1 MGIFKRILSTA
12 VSAACALTLVFGS
25 AAVPFAYPE
34 IKAEAVASSS
44 EYRDKIERIVELVN
58 EERAKDGVAPVT
70 LNETLTDAAMLRAEE
85 ITEQFSHTRPD
96 NTSCFTVLKDYNI
109 GYYACAENIAAGN
122 STADATMNQW
132 VNSSGHYNNLMNAT
146 YTEIGV
152 GVVYAPDSEYGYYW
166 VQLFIKPTNP
176 VQTTTA
182 VTTNTTTW
190 ATTLNT
196 VKTTT
201 STSESHTSYTE
212 TTTTTTTTTKV
223 TTTSTWLA
231 TSSVT
236 TPTYKYG
243 DLRYRIDDY
252 DGYVEIVD
260 CDSSAEGT
268 VVIPDSIT
276 VDRDGYD
283 FEYPVKSIGQSAF
296 SNCKNITE
304 VVIPDSVSAIYQDA
318 FYNCSGLTSLNI
330 SDGVTEIG
338 SYAFYK
344 CSGLTD
350 VNIPESVKY
359 IRTGAFGECSNLKSI
374 TINNPDCY
382 ISGERSTISNKRYK
396 DVGTDLY
403 YFYGTIYG
411 YTGSTAQKYTANKS
425 SYTFKALDEPEV
437 TTTAVTTSTAAWDTT
452 VSTVKTTT
460 STAATST
467 SYTETTTTTTSR
479 ATSTSRA
486 TTSAT
491 TSTWLATS
499 SSAEPTYRYGDLRY
513 RINNSNGYAEI
524 VDCDSS
530 AEGTVVIPSAVTCYG
545 TEYPVE
551 KIGQYAFYYC
561 KNITEVDIPDSVTEI
576 GDSAFS
582 MCTSLTDV
590 NIPNSVT
597 EIGDRAFSGCTSL
610 AEVVIP
616 DSVTEIGESAFARC
630 TSLTEVVI
638 PDSVTE
644 IERWAFSMCTS
655 LTDVNIPENV
665 KYIRDG
671 AFERCSN
678 LKSITINNPECSIY
692 DDDGTISNIR
702 YSGMGT
708 YFYGTIYG
716 YTGSTAQTYAEK
728 YGYNFVS
735 LDDPEVTTTAVTTDI
750 TTTYTTITTDVTET
764 ESQPPVTT
772 TTTETSFIIIT
783 RATTTATSISGF
795 RITTTS
801 VSESRSTGTV
811 VTVTIP
817 IISTVSST
825 VTSSDTT
832 SASANTSAITT
843 VTITTYLICDLTLA
857 TSQTTSSAT
866 SSVSVSGT
874 TVSQTTQT
882 TPEGDIRLSRTSL
895 DMSVGDRIL
904 LKIFG
909 YEGTV
914 QWVYSDPK
922 IALVDE
928 NGYVEAVGEG
938 STTVYAV
945 YGNGILSCS
954 VTVEGTGTSETN
966 IGDANGD
973 GKLDVRDAAYI
984 ARMLAGGQGDEIPL
998 TADFNGDGQVN
1009 VRDAAAIA
1017 RFLANAHQ

>member
-212 TTTTTTTTTKV
+212 TTTTTTTTTTKV
-223 TTTSTWLA
+223 TTTSAWI
-231 TSSVT
+231 T
-236 TPTYKYG
+236 TPETMQTYKYG
-243 DLRYRIDDY
+243 DLTYGKY
-252 DGYVEIVD
+252 NAWNYVKVID

-276 VDRDGYD
+276 VGYGY
-283 FEYPVKSIGQSAF
+283 EYPVKSIRQDAF
-296 SNCKNITE
+296 SYCKNITE
-304 VVIPDSVSAIYQDA
+304 VVIPDSVSTIGQDA

-330 SDGVTEIG
+330 SDGVTEIS

-374 TINNPDCY
+374 TINNPECY
-382 ISGERSTISNKRYK
+382 ISGERSTISNKRYNDVDT
-396 DVGTDLY
+396 DVGY
-403 YFYGTIYG
+403 AFYGTIYG

-437 TTTAVTTSTAAWDTT
+437 TTTSSAIV
-452 VSTVKTTT
+452 
-460 STAATST
+460 
-467 SYTETTTTTTSR
+467 TTTTTT
-479 ATSTSRA
+479 TTTVVTTTDV
-486 TTSAT
+486 TTSMPEIT
-491 TSTWLATS
+491 Y
-499 SSAEPTYRYGDLRY
+499 TYRNLKFRTECVDGYTEIIGYVTQPEGILEIPETLGGY
-513 RINNSNGYAEI
+513 PVKRIQSDAFNG
-524 VDCDSS
+524 CD
-530 AEGTVVIPSAVTCYG
+530 GITKVVIPDTM
-545 TEYPVE
+545 ER
-551 KIGQYAFYYC
+551 IYAGAFANC
-561 KNITEVDIPDSVTEI
+561 SNLEEAEI
-576 GDSAFS
+576 GNALFITDDVFRN
-582 MCTSLTDV
+582 CTSLTSIS
-590 NIPNSVT
+590 IPANVQY
-597 EIGDRAFSGCTSL
+597 IGSYMLAGCTSL
-610 AEVVIP
+610 QSVV
-616 DSVTEIGESAFARC
+616 
-630 TSLTEVVI
+630 
-638 PDSVTE
+638 
-644 IERWAFSMCTS
+644 
-655 LTDVNIPENV
+655 
-665 KYIRDG
+665 
-671 AFERCSN
+671 
-678 LKSITINNPECSIY
+678 INNPKCRIY
-692 DDDGTISNIR
+692 GGGYTISNSYDTDMEE
-702 YSGMGT
+702 YS
-708 YFYGTIYG
+708 FSGTIYG

-735 LDDPEVTTTAVTTDI
+735 LDEPEFTTAAVTTDI
-750 TTTYTTITTDVTET
+750 TTTYTTVTTDVTET

-783 RATTTATSISGF
+783 LTRATTATSIPGVM
-795 RITTTS
+795 ITSTS
-801 VSESRSTGTV
+801 VSKSQSTGTV

-832 SASANTSAITT
+832 SASASTSAITT

-857 TSQTTSSAT
+857 TSQTTTSVT

-954 VTVEGTGTSETN
+954 VTVEGTGTSETT

>member
-212 TTTTTTTTTKV
+212 TTTTTTTTTTKV
-223 TTTSTWLA
+223 TTTSAWI
-231 TSSVT
+231 T
-236 TPTYKYG
+236 TPETMQTYKYG
-243 DLRYRIDDY
+243 DLTYGKY
-252 DGYVEIVD
+252 SAWNYVEVID

-276 VDRDGYD
+276 VGYGY
-283 FEYPVKSIGQSAF
+283 EYPVKSIRQDAF
-296 SNCKNITE
+296 SYCKNITE
-304 VVIPDSVSAIYQDA
+304 VVIPDSVSTIGQDA

-330 SDGVTEIG
+330 SDGVTEIS

-359 IRTGAFGECSNLKSI
+359 IRTGAFGECSNLKSF
-374 TINNPDCY
+374 TINNPECY
-382 ISGERSTISNKRYK
+382 ISGERSTISNIRYS
-396 DVGTDLY
+396 DVETDAGY
-403 YFYGTIYG
+403 AFYGTIYG
-411 YTGSTAQKYTANKS
+411 YTGSTAQTYAKKYGHNFVS
-425 SYTFKALDEPEV
+425 LDEPEV
-437 TTTAVTTSTAAWDTT
+437 TTTSSAIV
-452 VSTVKTTT
+452 
-460 STAATST
+460 
-467 SYTETTTTTTSR
+467 TTTTTT
-479 ATSTSRA
+479 TTTVVTTTDV
-486 TTSAT
+486 TTSMPEIT
-491 TSTWLATS
+491 Y
-499 SSAEPTYRYGDLRY
+499 TYRNFRFRTECVDGYTEIIGYVTQPEGILEIPETLGGY
-513 RINNSNGYAEI
+513 PVKRIQSDAFNG
-524 VDCDSS
+524 CD
-530 AEGTVVIPSAVTCYG
+530 GITKVVIPDTM
-545 TEYPVE
+545 ER
-551 KIGQYAFYYC
+551 IYAGAFANC
-561 KNITEVDIPDSVTEI
+561 SNLEEAEI
-576 GDSAFS
+576 GNALFITDDVFRN
-582 MCTSLTDV
+582 CTSLTSIS
-590 NIPNSVT
+590 IPANVQY
-597 EIGDRAFSGCTSL
+597 IGSYMLAGCTSL
-610 AEVVIP
+610 QSVV
-616 DSVTEIGESAFARC
+616 
-630 TSLTEVVI
+630 
-638 PDSVTE
+638 
-644 IERWAFSMCTS
+644 
-655 LTDVNIPENV
+655 
-665 KYIRDG
+665 
-671 AFERCSN
+671 
-678 LKSITINNPECSIY
+678 INNPKCRIY
-692 DDDGTISNIR
+692 GGGYTISNSYDTDMEE
-702 YSGMGT
+702 YS
-708 YFYGTIYG
+708 FSGTIYG

-735 LDDPEVTTTAVTTDI
+735 LDEPEFTTAAVTTDI
-750 TTTYTTITTDVTET
+750 TTTYTTVTTDVTET

-783 RATTTATSISGF
+783 LTRATTATSIPGVM
-795 RITTTS
+795 ITSTS
-801 VSESRSTGTV
+801 VSKSQSTGTV

-832 SASANTSAITT
+832 SASASTSATT
-843 VTITTYLICDLTLA
+843 TEIITTYLTSDLTSE
-857 TSQTTSSAT
+857 TSQTISSAT
-866 SSVSVSGT
+866 SSVSVNGT
-874 TVSQTTQT
+874 TVSTTQT
-882 TPEGDIRLSRTSL
+882 TPGGDIRLSRTSL

-954 VTVEGTGTSETN
+954 VTVEGTGTSETT

>member
-201 STSESHTSYTE
+201 STLESHTSYTE
-212 TTTTTTTTTKV
+212 TTTTTTTTTTTKA
-223 TTTSTWLA
+223 TTTSAWI
-231 TSSVT
+231 T
-236 TPTYKYG
+236 TPATKPTYRYG
-243 DLRYRIDDY
+243 DLIYRINY
-252 DGYVEIVD
+252 SDGYAEIVD

-268 VVIPDSIT
+268 VVIPSAVT
-276 VDRDGYD
+276 RYGT
-283 FEYPVKSIGQSAF
+283 EYPVEEIGQNAF
-296 SNCKNITE
+296 SYCKNITE
-304 VVIPDSVSAIYQDA
+304 VDIPDSVTEIGIYA
-318 FYNCSGLTSLNI
+318 FDYCTSLTDVNI
-330 SDGVTEIG
+330 PNSVTEIG
-338 SYAFYK
+338 IYAFYK

-359 IRTGAFGECSNLKSI
+359 IREGAFGACINLKSI
-374 TINNPDCY
+374 TINNPECY
-382 ISGERSTISNKRYK
+382 ISGERSTISNIW
-396 DVGTDLY
+396 DNDTGTY

-437 TTTAVTTSTAAWDTT
+437 TRTSATTNI
-452 VSTVKTTT
+452 TTT
-460 STAATST
+460 YTTITTDVTETESQPPVTSRT
-467 SYTETTTTTTSR
+467 TYEVSATETTRTSP
-479 ATSTSRA
+479 RA

-610 AEVVIP
+610 
-616 DSVTEIGESAFARC
+616 
-630 TSLTEVVI
+630 
-638 PDSVTE
+638 
-644 IERWAFSMCTS
+644 
-655 LTDVNIPENV
+655 TDVNIPENV

-678 LKSITINNPECSIY
+678 LKSITINNPDCYIS
-692 DDDGTISNIR
+692 GKRSTISNER
-702 YSGMGT
+702 YTDAGIDDYY

-735 LDDPEVTTTAVTTDI
+735 LDEPEFTTAAVTTDI
-750 TTTYTTITTDVTET
+750 TTTYTTVTTDVTET

-783 RATTTATSISGF
+783 LTRATTATSIPGVM
-795 RITTTS
+795 ITSTS
-801 VSESRSTGTV
+801 VSKSQSTGTV

-832 SASANTSAITT
+832 SASTSTSATT
-843 VTITTYLICDLTLA
+843 TETITTYLICDLTLA

-866 SSVSVSGT
+866 SSVSVNGT
-874 TVSQTTQT
+874 TVSTTQT
-882 TPEGDIRLSRTSL
+882 TPGGDIRLSRTSL

>member
-132 VNSSGHYNNLMNAT
+132 VNSSGHYKNLMNAT

-212 TTTTTTTTTKV
+212 TTTTTTTTTTKV

-231 TSSVT
+231 TSSSAE
-236 TPTYKYG
+236 PTYRYG

-283 FEYPVKSIGQSAF
+283 FEYPVKSIR
-296 SNCKNITE
+296 
-304 VVIPDSVSAIYQDA
+304 
-318 FYNCSGLTSLNI
+318 
-330 SDGVTEIG
+330 
-338 SYAFYK
+338 SYAFYE

-359 IRTGAFGECSNLKSI
+359 ISKAAFGK
-374 TINNPDCY
+374 
-382 ISGERSTISNKRYK
+382 
-396 DVGTDLY
+396 
-403 YFYGTIYG
+403 
-411 YTGSTAQKYTANKS
+411 
-425 SYTFKALDEPEV
+425 
-437 TTTAVTTSTAAWDTT
+437 
-452 VSTVKTTT
+452 
-460 STAATST
+460 
-467 SYTETTTTTTSR
+467 
-479 ATSTSRA
+479 
-486 TTSAT
+486 
-491 TSTWLATS
+491 
-499 SSAEPTYRYGDLRY
+499 
-513 RINNSNGYAEI
+513 
-524 VDCDSS
+524 
-530 AEGTVVIPSAVTCYG
+530 
-545 TEYPVE
+545 
-551 KIGQYAFYYC
+551 
-561 KNITEVDIPDSVTEI
+561 
-576 GDSAFS
+576 
-582 MCTSLTDV
+582 
-590 NIPNSVT
+590 
-597 EIGDRAFSGCTSL
+597 
-610 AEVVIP
+610 
-616 DSVTEIGESAFARC
+616 
-630 TSLTEVVI
+630 
-638 PDSVTE
+638 
-644 IERWAFSMCTS
+644 
-655 LTDVNIPENV
+655 
-665 KYIRDG
+665 
-671 AFERCSN
+671 CSN
-678 LKSITINNPECSIY
+678 LKSITINNPECQIF
-692 DDDGTISNIR
+692 DDAYTISN
-702 YSGMGT
+702 STADMETG
-708 YFYGTIYG
+708 FSGTIYG

-735 LDDPEVTTTAVTTDI
+735 LDEPEVTTTAVTTDI

-783 RATTTATSISGF
+783 RATTTTATSISGF

-832 SASANTSAITT
+832 SASASTSATT
-843 VTITTYLICDLTLA
+843 TEIITTYLTSDLTSA
-857 TSQTTSSAT
+857 TSQTTTSVT

-882 TPEGDIRLSRTSL
+882 TPGGDIRLSRTSL

-954 VTVEGTGTSETN
+954 VTVEGTGTSETT
-966 IGDANGD
+966 IGDVNGD

>member
-212 TTTTTTTTTKV
+212 TTTTTTTTTTKV
-223 TTTSTWLA
+223 TTTSAWI
-231 TSSVT
+231 T
-236 TPTYKYG
+236 TPETMWTYKYG
-243 DLRYRIDDY
+243 DLTYGKYSAWD
-252 DGYVEIVD
+252 YVEVID

-276 VDRDGYD
+276 VGYGY
-283 FEYPVKSIGQSAF
+283 EYPVKSIGQSAF

-330 SDGVTEIG
+330 SDGVTEID

-374 TINNPDCY
+374 TINNPECY

-411 YTGSTAQKYTANKS
+411 YTGSTAQTYAKKYGHNFVS
-425 SYTFKALDEPEV
+425 LDEPEV
-437 TTTAVTTSTAAWDTT
+437 TTTSSAIV
-452 VSTVKTTT
+452 
-460 STAATST
+460 
-467 SYTETTTTTTSR
+467 TTTTTT
-479 ATSTSRA
+479 TTTVVTTTDV
-486 TTSAT
+486 TTSMPEIT
-491 TSTWLATS
+491 Y
-499 SSAEPTYRYGDLRY
+499 TYRNFRFRTECVDGYTEIIGYVTQPEGILEIPETLGGY
-513 RINNSNGYAEI
+513 PVKRIQSDAFNG
-524 VDCDSS
+524 CD
-530 AEGTVVIPSAVTCYG
+530 GITKVVIPDTM
-545 TEYPVE
+545 ER
-551 KIGQYAFYYC
+551 IYAGAFANC
-561 KNITEVDIPDSVTEI
+561 SNLEEAEI
-576 GDSAFS
+576 GNALFITDDVFRN
-582 MCTSLTDV
+582 CTSLTSIS
-590 NIPNSVT
+590 IPANVQY
-597 EIGDRAFSGCTSL
+597 IGSYMLAGCTSL
-610 AEVVIP
+610 QSVV
-616 DSVTEIGESAFARC
+616 
-630 TSLTEVVI
+630 
-638 PDSVTE
+638 
-644 IERWAFSMCTS
+644 
-655 LTDVNIPENV
+655 
-665 KYIRDG
+665 
-671 AFERCSN
+671 
-678 LKSITINNPECSIY
+678 INNPKCRIY
-692 DDDGTISNIR
+692 GGGYTISNSYDTDMEE
-702 YSGMGT
+702 YS
-708 YFYGTIYG
+708 FSGTIYG

-735 LDDPEVTTTAVTTDI
+735 LDEPEVTTTAVTTDI
-750 TTTYTTITTDVTET
+750 TTTYTTVTTDVTET

-783 RATTTATSISGF
+783 SATTAASISGF

-832 SASANTSAITT
+832 SASASTSATT
-843 VTITTYLICDLTLA
+843 TEIITTYLTSDLTSE
-857 TSQTTSSAT
+857 TSQTISSAT
-866 SSVSVSGT
+866 SSVSVNGT
-874 TVSQTTQT
+874 TVSTTQT
-882 TPEGDIRLSRTSL
+882 TPGGDIRLSRTSL

-954 VTVEGTGTSETN
+954 VTVEGTGTSETT

>member
-96 NTSCFTVLKDYNI
+96 DTSCFTVLKDYNI

-201 STSESHTSYTE
+201 STLESHTSYTE
-212 TTTTTTTTTKV
+212 TTTTTTTTTTTKA
-223 TTTSTWLA
+223 TTTSAWI
-231 TSSVT
+231 T
-236 TPTYKYG
+236 TP
-243 DLRYRIDDY
+243 
-252 DGYVEIVD
+252 
-260 CDSSAEGT
+260 
-268 VVIPDSIT
+268 
-276 VDRDGYD
+276 
-283 FEYPVKSIGQSAF
+283 
-296 SNCKNITE
+296 
-304 VVIPDSVSAIYQDA
+304 
-318 FYNCSGLTSLNI
+318 
-330 SDGVTEIG
+330 
-338 SYAFYK
+338 
-344 CSGLTD
+344 
-350 VNIPESVKY
+350 
-359 IRTGAFGECSNLKSI
+359 
-374 TINNPDCY
+374 
-382 ISGERSTISNKRYK
+382 
-396 DVGTDLY
+396 
-403 YFYGTIYG
+403 
-411 YTGSTAQKYTANKS
+411 
-425 SYTFKALDEPEV
+425 
-437 TTTAVTTSTAAWDTT
+437 
-452 VSTVKTTT
+452 
-460 STAATST
+460 ATK
-467 SYTETTTTTTSR
+467 
-479 ATSTSRA
+479 
-486 TTSAT
+486 
-491 TSTWLATS
+491 
-499 SSAEPTYRYGDLRY
+499 PTYRYGDLIY
-513 RINNSNGYAEI
+513 RINYSDGYAEI

-590 NIPNSVT
+590 NIP
-597 EIGDRAFSGCTSL
+597 
-610 AEVVIP
+610 
-616 DSVTEIGESAFARC
+616 
-630 TSLTEVVI
+630 
-638 PDSVTE
+638 
-644 IERWAFSMCTS
+644 
-655 LTDVNIPENV
+655 ENV

-678 LKSITINNPECSIY
+678 LKSITINNPDCYIS
-692 DDDGTISNIR
+692 GKRSTISNER
-702 YSGMGT
+702 YTDAGIDDYY

-716 YTGSTAQTYAEK
+716 YTGSTAQKYAANK
-728 YGYNFVS
+728 SYTFKA
-735 LDDPEVTTTAVTTDI
+735 LDEPEFTTTAVTTDI
-750 TTTYTTITTDVTET
+750 TTTYTTVTTDVTET

-783 RATTTATSISGF
+783 RTTTMATSIPGVM
-795 RITTTS
+795 ITSTS
-801 VSESRSTGTV
+801 VSKSQSTGTV

-832 SASANTSAITT
+832 PASASTSATT
-843 VTITTYLICDLTLA
+843 TETITTYLICDLTSA
-857 TSQTTSSAT
+857 TSQTISSAT

>member
-182 VTTNTTTW
+182 GTTNTTTW

-212 TTTTTTTTTKV
+212 TTTTTTTTTTKA
-223 TTTSTWLA
+223 TTTSAWI
-231 TSSVT
+231 T
-236 TPTYKYG
+236 TPETMQTYKYG
-243 DLRYRIDDY
+243 DLTYGKY
-252 DGYVEIVD
+252 NAWNYVEVID

-276 VDRDGYD
+276 VGYGY
-283 FEYPVKSIGQSAF
+283 EYPVKSIRQDAF
-296 SNCKNITE
+296 YYCTDITE
-304 VVIPDSVSAIYQDA
+304 VVIPDSVSTIGQGA

-330 SDGVTEIG
+330 SDGVTEIS

-359 IRTGAFGECSNLKSI
+359 IRKAAFGECSNLKSI
-374 TINNPDCY
+374 TINNPECY
-382 ISGERSTISNKRYK
+382 ISGEKSTISNIRYS
-396 DVGTDLY
+396 DVETDAGY
-403 YFYGTIYG
+403 AFYGTIYG
-411 YTGSTAQKYTANKS
+411 YTGSTAQTYAKKYGHNFVS
-425 SYTFKALDEPEV
+425 LDEPEV
-437 TTTAVTTSTAAWDTT
+437 TTTSSAIV
-452 VSTVKTTT
+452 
-460 STAATST
+460 
-467 SYTETTTTTTSR
+467 TTTTTT
-479 ATSTSRA
+479 TTTVVTTTDV
-486 TTSAT
+486 TTSMPEIT
-491 TSTWLATS
+491 Y
-499 SSAEPTYRYGDLRY
+499 TYRNFRFRTECVDGYTEIIGYVTQPEGILEIPETLGGY
-513 RINNSNGYAEI
+513 PVKRIQSDAFNG
-524 VDCDSS
+524 CD
-530 AEGTVVIPSAVTCYG
+530 GITKVVIPDTM
-545 TEYPVE
+545 ER
-551 KIGQYAFYYC
+551 IYAGAFANC
-561 KNITEVDIPDSVTEI
+561 SNLEEAEI
-576 GDSAFS
+576 GNALFITDDVFRN
-582 MCTSLTDV
+582 CTSLTSIS
-590 NIPNSVT
+590 IPANVQY
-597 EIGDRAFSGCTSL
+597 IGSYMLAGCTSL
-610 AEVVIP
+610 QSVV
-616 DSVTEIGESAFARC
+616 
-630 TSLTEVVI
+630 
-638 PDSVTE
+638 
-644 IERWAFSMCTS
+644 
-655 LTDVNIPENV
+655 
-665 KYIRDG
+665 
-671 AFERCSN
+671 
-678 LKSITINNPECSIY
+678 INNPKCRIY
-692 DDDGTISNIR
+692 GGGYTISNSYDTDMEE
-702 YSGMGT
+702 YS
-708 YFYGTIYG
+708 FSGTIYG

-735 LDDPEVTTTAVTTDI
+735 LDEPEVTTAAVTTDI

-783 RATTTATSISGF
+783 RATTTTATSIPGVM
-795 RITTTS
+795 ITSTS
-801 VSESRSTGTV
+801 VSKSQSTGTV

-832 SASANTSAITT
+832 SASASTSATTT

-857 TSQTTSSAT
+857 TSQTTTSVT

>member
-25 AAVPFAYPE
+25 AAVPFAYPG

-96 NTSCFTVLKDYNI
+96 NTSCFTVLKDYDI

-212 TTTTTTTTTKV
+212 TTTTTTTTTTKV
-223 TTTSTWLA
+223 TTTSAWITTPA
-231 TSSVT
+231 T

-252 DGYVEIVD
+252 DGYVEIVG
-260 CDSSAEGT
+260 CDLSAEGT

-276 VDRDGYD
+276 VGYGY
-283 FEYPVKSIGQSAF
+283 EYPVKSIGQDAF
-296 SNCKNITE
+296 ELCKNITE
-304 VVIPDSVSAIYQDA
+304 VVIPDSVSTIGQGA

-330 SDGVTEIG
+330 SDGVTEID

-359 IRTGAFGECSNLKSI
+359 IRKAAFGECSNLKSI
-374 TINNPDCY
+374 TINNPECY
-382 ISGERSTISNKRYK
+382 ISGE
-396 DVGTDLY
+396 
-403 YFYGTIYG
+403 
-411 YTGSTAQKYTANKS
+411 KS
-425 SYTFKALDEPEV
+425 
-437 TTTAVTTSTAAWDTT
+437 
-452 VSTVKTTT
+452 
-460 STAATST
+460 
-467 SYTETTTTTTSR
+467 
-479 ATSTSRA
+479 
-486 TTSAT
+486 
-491 TSTWLATS
+491 
-499 SSAEPTYRYGDLRY
+499 
-513 RINNSNGYAEI
+513 
-524 VDCDSS
+524 
-530 AEGTVVIPSAVTCYG
+530 
-545 TEYPVE
+545 
-551 KIGQYAFYYC
+551 
-561 KNITEVDIPDSVTEI
+561 
-576 GDSAFS
+576 
-582 MCTSLTDV
+582 
-590 NIPNSVT
+590 
-597 EIGDRAFSGCTSL
+597 
-610 AEVVIP
+610 
-616 DSVTEIGESAFARC
+616 
-630 TSLTEVVI
+630 
-638 PDSVTE
+638 
-644 IERWAFSMCTS
+644 
-655 LTDVNIPENV
+655 
-665 KYIRDG
+665 
-671 AFERCSN
+671 
-678 LKSITINNPECSIY
+678 
-692 DDDGTISNIR
+692 TISNIR
-702 YSGMGT
+702 YSDVETDAG
-708 YFYGTIYG
+708 YAFYGTIYG
-716 YTGSTAQTYAEK
+716 YTGSTAQTYAKK
-728 YGYNFVS
+728 YGHNFVS
-735 LDDPEVTTTAVTTDI
+735 LDEPEVTTTAVTTDI
-750 TTTYTTITTDVTET
+750 TTTYTTVTTDVTET

-783 RATTTATSISGF
+783 SATTAASISGF

-832 SASANTSAITT
+832 SASASTSVTT
-843 VTITTYLICDLTLA
+843 TEIITTYLTSDLTSA
-857 TSQTTSSAT
+857 TSQTTTSVT

-914 QWVYSDPK
+914 KWVYSDPK

-984 ARMLAGGQGDEIPL
+984 ARMLAGGQSDEIPL

>member
-212 TTTTTTTTTKV
+212 TTTTTTTTTTKV
-223 TTTSTWLA
+223 TTTSAWITTPA
-231 TSSVT
+231 T

-252 DGYVEIVD
+252 DGYVEIVG
-260 CDSSAEGT
+260 CDLSAEGT

-276 VDRDGYD
+276 VGYGY
-283 FEYPVKSIGQSAF
+283 EYPVKSIGRDAF
-296 SNCKNITE
+296 ELCTDITE
-304 VVIPDSVSAIYQDA
+304 VVIPDSVSTIGQGA

-330 SDGVTEIG
+330 SDGVTEID

-374 TINNPDCY
+374 TINNPECY
-382 ISGERSTISNKRYK
+382 ISGERSTISNKRYS
-396 DVGTDLY
+396 DVETDAGY
-403 YFYGTIYG
+403 AFYGTIYG
-411 YTGSTAQKYTANKS
+411 YTGSTAQTYAKKYGHNFVS
-425 SYTFKALDEPEV
+425 LDEPEV
-437 TTTAVTTSTAAWDTT
+437 TTTSSAIV
-452 VSTVKTTT
+452 
-460 STAATST
+460 
-467 SYTETTTTTTSR
+467 TTTTTT
-479 ATSTSRA
+479 TTTVVTTTDV
-486 TTSAT
+486 TTSMPEIT
-491 TSTWLATS
+491 Y
-499 SSAEPTYRYGDLRY
+499 TYRNFRFRTECVDGYTEIIGYVTQPEGILEIPETLGGY
-513 RINNSNGYAEI
+513 PVKRIQSDAFNG
-524 VDCDSS
+524 CD
-530 AEGTVVIPSAVTCYG
+530 GITKVVIPDTM
-545 TEYPVE
+545 ER
-551 KIGQYAFYYC
+551 IYAGAFANC
-561 KNITEVDIPDSVTEI
+561 SNLEEAEI
-576 GDSAFS
+576 GNALFITDDVFRN
-582 MCTSLTDV
+582 CTSLTSIS
-590 NIPNSVT
+590 IPANVQY
-597 EIGDRAFSGCTSL
+597 IGSYMLAGCTSL
-610 AEVVIP
+610 QSVV
-616 DSVTEIGESAFARC
+616 
-630 TSLTEVVI
+630 
-638 PDSVTE
+638 
-644 IERWAFSMCTS
+644 
-655 LTDVNIPENV
+655 
-665 KYIRDG
+665 
-671 AFERCSN
+671 
-678 LKSITINNPECSIY
+678 INNPKCRIY
-692 DDDGTISNIR
+692 GGGYTISNSYDTDMEE
-702 YSGMGT
+702 YS
-708 YFYGTIYG
+708 FSGTIYG

-735 LDDPEVTTTAVTTDI
+735 LDEPEVTTTAVTTDI
-750 TTTYTTITTDVTET
+750 TTTYTTVTTDVTET

-783 RATTTATSISGF
+783 SATTTAASIPGVMITS
-795 RITTTS
+795 TS
-801 VSESRSTGTV
+801 VSKSQSTGTV

-832 SASANTSAITT
+832 SASASTSATT
-843 VTITTYLICDLTLA
+843 TEIITTYLTSDLTSA
-857 TSQTTSSAT
+857 TSQTTTSAT

-882 TPEGDIRLSRTSL
+882 TPGGDIRLSRTSL

-954 VTVEGTGTSETN
+954 VTVEGTGTSETT

>member
-182 VTTNTTTW
+182 GTTNTTTW

-201 STSESHTSYTE
+201 STLESHTSYTE
-212 TTTTTTTTTKV
+212 TTTTTTTTTTTKA
-223 TTTSTWLA
+223 TTTSAWI
-231 TSSVT
+231 T
-236 TPTYKYG
+236 TPETRRTYKYG
-243 DLRYRIDDY
+243 DLTYGKYRAWD
-252 DGYVEIVD
+252 YVEVID

-276 VDRDGYD
+276 VGYGY
-283 FEYPVKSIGQSAF
+283 EYPVKSIGRDAF
-296 SNCKNITE
+296 SDCTDITE
-304 VVIPDSVSAIYQDA
+304 VVIPDSVSTIGQDA

-330 SDGVTEIG
+330 SDGVTEID

-359 IRTGAFGECSNLKSI
+359 IRKAAFGECSNLKSI
-374 TINNPDCY
+374 TINNPECY
-382 ISGERSTISNKRYK
+382 ISGERSTISNIRYSDVDT
-396 DVGTDLY
+396 DVGY
-403 YFYGTIYG
+403 AFYGTIYG

-437 TTTAVTTSTAAWDTT
+437 TRTSATTNITTTQTTVTTSVIKTESQPPVTSRTT
-452 VSTVKTTT
+452 YEVS
-460 STAATST
+460 A
-467 SYTETTTTTTSR
+467 TETTRTT
-479 ATSTSRA
+479 TSRA

-576 GDSAFS
+576 G
-582 MCTSLTDV
+582 
-590 NIPNSVT
+590 
-597 EIGDRAFSGCTSL
+597 
-610 AEVVIP
+610 
-616 DSVTEIGESAFARC
+616 ESAFARC
-630 TSLTEVVI
+630 TSLTEVDI

-644 IERWAFSMCTS
+644 IERWAFSMCTN

-692 DDDGTISNIR
+692 DDNGTISNIR

-735 LDDPEVTTTAVTTDI
+735 LDEPEFTTAAVTTDI
-750 TTTYTTITTDVTET
+750 TTTYTTVTTDVTET

-783 RATTTATSISGF
+783 RTTTTATSIPGVM
-795 RITTTS
+795 ITSTS
-801 VSESRSTGTV
+801 VSKSQSTGTV

-832 SASANTSAITT
+832 PASASTSATT
-843 VTITTYLICDLTLA
+843 TETITTYLICDLTSA
-857 TSQTTSSAT
+857 TSQTISSAT

-882 TPEGDIRLSRTSL
+882 TPDGGIFLSRTSL
-895 DMSVGDRIL
+895 DMYVGDKNL
-904 LKIFG
+904 LKVIG
-909 YEGTV
+909 YDGPV
-914 QWVYSDPK
+914 QWVYSDSK
-922 IALVDE
+922 IATVNE

-954 VTVEGTGTSETN
+954 VTVEGTGTSETT

>member
-58 EERAKDGVAPVT
+58 EERSKDGVAPVT

-212 TTTTTTTTTKV
+212 TTTTTTTTTTTKA
-223 TTTSTWLA
+223 TTTSAWI
-231 TSSVT
+231 T
-236 TPTYKYG
+236 TPETMQTYKYG
-243 DLRYRIDDY
+243 DLTYGKY
-252 DGYVEIVD
+252 NAWNYVEVID

-276 VDRDGYD
+276 VGYGY
-283 FEYPVKSIGQSAF
+283 EYPVKSIRQDAF
-296 SNCKNITE
+296 SYCKNITE
-304 VVIPDSVSAIYQDA
+304 VVIPDSVSTIGQDA

-330 SDGVTEIG
+330 SDGVTEIS

-374 TINNPDCY
+374 TINNPECY

-396 DVGTDLY
+396 DVETDVGY
-403 YFYGTIYG
+403 AFYGTIYG

-437 TTTAVTTSTAAWDTT
+437 TTTSSAIV
-452 VSTVKTTT
+452 
-460 STAATST
+460 
-467 SYTETTTTTTSR
+467 TTTTTT
-479 ATSTSRA
+479 TTTVVTTTDV
-486 TTSAT
+486 TTSMPEIT
-491 TSTWLATS
+491 Y
-499 SSAEPTYRYGDLRY
+499 TYRNFRFRTECVDGYTEIIGYVTQPEGILEIPETLGGY
-513 RINNSNGYAEI
+513 PVKRIQSDAFNG
-524 VDCDSS
+524 CD
-530 AEGTVVIPSAVTCYG
+530 GITKVVIPDTM
-545 TEYPVE
+545 ER
-551 KIGQYAFYYC
+551 IYAGAFANC
-561 KNITEVDIPDSVTEI
+561 SNLEEAEI
-576 GDSAFS
+576 GNALFITDDVFRN
-582 MCTSLTDV
+582 CTSLTSIS
-590 NIPNSVT
+590 IPANVQY
-597 EIGDRAFSGCTSL
+597 IGSYMLAGCTSL
-610 AEVVIP
+610 QSVV
-616 DSVTEIGESAFARC
+616 
-630 TSLTEVVI
+630 
-638 PDSVTE
+638 
-644 IERWAFSMCTS
+644 
-655 LTDVNIPENV
+655 
-665 KYIRDG
+665 
-671 AFERCSN
+671 
-678 LKSITINNPECSIY
+678 INNPKCRIY
-692 DDDGTISNIR
+692 GGGYTISNSYDTDMEE
-702 YSGMGT
+702 YS
-708 YFYGTIYG
+708 FSGTIYG

-735 LDDPEVTTTAVTTDI
+735 LDEPEFTTAAVTTDI
-750 TTTYTTITTDVTET
+750 TTTYTTVTTDVTET

-783 RATTTATSISGF
+783 LTRATTATSIPGVM
-795 RITTTS
+795 ITSTS
-801 VSESRSTGTV
+801 VSKSQSTGTV

-832 SASANTSAITT
+832 SASASTSATT
-843 VTITTYLICDLTLA
+843 TEIITTYLTSDLTSE
-857 TSQTTSSAT
+857 TSQTISSAT
-866 SSVSVSGT
+866 SSVSVNGT
-874 TVSQTTQT
+874 TVSTTQT
-882 TPEGDIRLSRTSL
+882 TPGGDIRLSRTSL

-954 VTVEGTGTSETN
+954 VTVEGTGTSETT

>member
-212 TTTTTTTTTKV
+212 TTTTTTTTKV
-223 TTTSTWLA
+223 TTTSAWI
-231 TSSVT
+231 T
-236 TPTYKYG
+236 TPATTPIYKYG
-243 DLRYRIDDY
+243 DLTYGKEDFWD
-252 DGYVEIVD
+252 YVEVID

-276 VDRDGYD
+276 VDHGDGYD
-283 FEYPVKSIGQSAF
+283 FEYPVKSIERGAF
-296 SNCKNITE
+296 SYCKNITE
-304 VVIPDSVSAIYQDA
+304 VVIPDSVSTID
-318 FYNCSGLTSLNI
+318 N
-330 SDGVTEIG
+330 
-338 SYAFYK
+338 YAFYK

-374 TINNPDCY
+374 TINNPECY
-382 ISGERSTISNKRYK
+382 ISGERSTISN
-396 DVGTDLY
+396 
-403 YFYGTIYG
+403 
-411 YTGSTAQKYTANKS
+411 
-425 SYTFKALDEPEV
+425 
-437 TTTAVTTSTAAWDTT
+437 
-452 VSTVKTTT
+452 
-460 STAATST
+460 
-467 SYTETTTTTTSR
+467 
-479 ATSTSRA
+479 
-486 TTSAT
+486 
-491 TSTWLATS
+491 
-499 SSAEPTYRYGDLRY
+499 
-513 RINNSNGYAEI
+513 
-524 VDCDSS
+524 
-530 AEGTVVIPSAVTCYG
+530 
-545 TEYPVE
+545 
-551 KIGQYAFYYC
+551 
-561 KNITEVDIPDSVTEI
+561 
-576 GDSAFS
+576 
-582 MCTSLTDV
+582 
-590 NIPNSVT
+590 
-597 EIGDRAFSGCTSL
+597 
-610 AEVVIP
+610 
-616 DSVTEIGESAFARC
+616 
-630 TSLTEVVI
+630 
-638 PDSVTE
+638 
-644 IERWAFSMCTS
+644 
-655 LTDVNIPENV
+655 
-665 KYIRDG
+665 
-671 AFERCSN
+671 
-678 LKSITINNPECSIY
+678 
-692 DDDGTISNIR
+692 IR
-702 YSGMGT
+702 YSDVETDVG
-708 YFYGTIYG
+708 YAFYGTIYG
-716 YTGSTAQTYAEK
+716 YTGSTAQTYAKK
-728 YGYNFVS
+728 YGHNFVS
-735 LDDPEVTTTAVTTDI
+735 LDEPEVTTTAVTTDI
-750 TTTYTTITTDVTET
+750 TTTYTTVTTDVTET

-783 RATTTATSISGF
+783 SATTAASISGF

-832 SASANTSAITT
+832 SASASTSVTT
-843 VTITTYLICDLTLA
+843 TEIITTYLTSDLTSA
-857 TSQTTSSAT
+857 TSQTTTSVT

-914 QWVYSDPK
+914 KWVYSDPK

-984 ARMLAGGQGDEIPL
+984 ARMLAGGQSDEIPL

>member
-182 VTTNTTTW
+182 VTTSTTTW

-212 TTTTTTTTTKV
+212 TTTTTTTTTTKV
-223 TTTSTWLA
+223 TTTSAWITTPA
-231 TSSVT
+231 T

-252 DGYVEIVD
+252 DGYVEIVG
-260 CDSSAEGT
+260 CDLSAEGT

-276 VDRDGYD
+276 VGYGY
-283 FEYPVKSIGQSAF
+283 EYPVKSIGQDAF
-296 SNCKNITE
+296 ELCKNITE
-304 VVIPDSVSAIYQDA
+304 VVIPDSVNTIGEGA

-330 SDGVTEIG
+330 SDGVTEIR
-338 SYAFYK
+338 SYAFYE

-359 IRTGAFGECSNLKSI
+359 IRTGAFGGCSNLKSI
-374 TINNPDCY
+374 TINNPECY
-382 ISGERSTISNKRYK
+382 ISGEKSTISNKRYN
-396 DVGTDLY
+396 DGGRVLY

-411 YTGSTAQKYTANKS
+411 YTGSTAQTYAEKYGHNFVS
-425 SYTFKALDEPEV
+425 LDEPEV
-437 TTTAVTTSTAAWDTT
+437 TTTSSAIV
-452 VSTVKTTT
+452 
-460 STAATST
+460 
-467 SYTETTTTTTSR
+467 TTTTTT
-479 ATSTSRA
+479 TTTVVTTTDV
-486 TTSAT
+486 TTSMPEIT
-491 TSTWLATS
+491 Y
-499 SSAEPTYRYGDLRY
+499 TYRNLRFRTECVDGY
-513 RINNSNGYAEI
+513 TGIIGYVTQPEGILEIPETLGGYPVKRIQSDAFNG
-524 VDCDSS
+524 CD
-530 AEGTVVIPSAVTCYG
+530 GITKVVIPDTM
-545 TEYPVE
+545 ER
-551 KIGQYAFYYC
+551 IYAGAFANC
-561 KNITEVDIPDSVTEI
+561 SNLEEVEI
-576 GDSAFS
+576 GNALFITDDVFRN
-582 MCTSLTDV
+582 CTSLTSIS
-590 NIPNSVT
+590 IPANVQY
-597 EIGDRAFSGCTSL
+597 IGSYMLAGCTSL
-610 AEVVIP
+610 QSVV
-616 DSVTEIGESAFARC
+616 
-630 TSLTEVVI
+630 
-638 PDSVTE
+638 
-644 IERWAFSMCTS
+644 
-655 LTDVNIPENV
+655 
-665 KYIRDG
+665 
-671 AFERCSN
+671 
-678 LKSITINNPECSIY
+678 INNPKCRIY
-692 DDDGTISNIR
+692 GGGYTISNSYDTDMEE
-702 YSGMGT
+702 YS
-708 YFYGTIYG
+708 FSGTIYG

-735 LDDPEVTTTAVTTDI
+735 LDEPEVTTTAVTTDI
-750 TTTYTTITTDVTET
+750 TTTYTTVTTDVTET

-783 RATTTATSISGF
+783 RATTTTAASLPGVMITS
-795 RITTTS
+795 TS
-801 VSESRSTGTV
+801 VSKSQSTGTV

-832 SASANTSAITT
+832 SASASTSATT
-843 VTITTYLICDLTLA
+843 TEIITTYLTSDLTSA
-857 TSQTTSSAT
+857 TSQITTSVT

-882 TPEGDIRLSRTSL
+882 TPGGDIRLSRTSL

-984 ARMLAGGQGDEIPL
+984 ARMLAGGQSDEIPL

>member
-212 TTTTTTTTTKV
+212 TTTTTTTTTTKV
-223 TTTSTWLA
+223 TTTSAWITTPA
-231 TSSVT
+231 T

-252 DGYVEIVD
+252 DGYVEIVG
-260 CDSSAEGT
+260 CDLSAEGT

-276 VDRDGYD
+276 VGYGY
-283 FEYPVKSIGQSAF
+283 EYPVKSIGRDAF
-296 SNCKNITE
+296 ELCTDITE
-304 VVIPDSVSAIYQDA
+304 VVIPDSVSTIGQGA

-330 SDGVTEIG
+330 SDGVTEID

-359 IRTGAFGECSNLKSI
+359 IRKAAFGECSNLKSI
-374 TINNPDCY
+374 TINNPECY
-382 ISGERSTISNKRYK
+382 ISGE
-396 DVGTDLY
+396 
-403 YFYGTIYG
+403 
-411 YTGSTAQKYTANKS
+411 KS
-425 SYTFKALDEPEV
+425 
-437 TTTAVTTSTAAWDTT
+437 
-452 VSTVKTTT
+452 
-460 STAATST
+460 
-467 SYTETTTTTTSR
+467 
-479 ATSTSRA
+479 
-486 TTSAT
+486 
-491 TSTWLATS
+491 
-499 SSAEPTYRYGDLRY
+499 
-513 RINNSNGYAEI
+513 
-524 VDCDSS
+524 
-530 AEGTVVIPSAVTCYG
+530 
-545 TEYPVE
+545 
-551 KIGQYAFYYC
+551 
-561 KNITEVDIPDSVTEI
+561 
-576 GDSAFS
+576 
-582 MCTSLTDV
+582 
-590 NIPNSVT
+590 
-597 EIGDRAFSGCTSL
+597 
-610 AEVVIP
+610 
-616 DSVTEIGESAFARC
+616 
-630 TSLTEVVI
+630 
-638 PDSVTE
+638 
-644 IERWAFSMCTS
+644 
-655 LTDVNIPENV
+655 
-665 KYIRDG
+665 
-671 AFERCSN
+671 
-678 LKSITINNPECSIY
+678 
-692 DDDGTISNIR
+692 TISNIR
-702 YSGMGT
+702 YSDVETDAG
-708 YFYGTIYG
+708 YAFYGTIYG
-716 YTGSTAQTYAEK
+716 YTGSTAQTYAKK
-728 YGYNFVS
+728 YGHNFVS
-735 LDDPEVTTTAVTTDI
+735 LDEPEVTTTAVTTDI

-783 RATTTATSISGF
+783 SATTAASIPGF

-832 SASANTSAITT
+832 SASASTSATT
-843 VTITTYLICDLTLA
+843 TEIITTYLTSDLTSA
-857 TSQTTSSAT
+857 TSQITTSVT

-882 TPEGDIRLSRTSL
+882 TPGGDIRLSRTSL

-954 VTVEGTGTSETN
+954 VTVEGTGTSETT

>member
-212 TTTTTTTTTKV
+212 TTTTTTTTTTKA
-223 TTTSTWLA
+223 TTTSAWITTPA
-231 TSSVT
+231 T

-252 DGYVEIVD
+252 DGYVEIVG
-260 CDSSAEGT
+260 CDLSAEGT

-276 VDRDGYD
+276 VGYGY
-283 FEYPVKSIGQSAF
+283 EYPVKSIGRDAF
-296 SNCKNITE
+296 ELCTDITE
-304 VVIPDSVSAIYQDA
+304 VVIPDSVSTIGQGA

-330 SDGVTEIG
+330 SDGVTEID

-359 IRTGAFGECSNLKSI
+359 IRKAAFGECSNLKSI
-374 TINNPDCY
+374 TINNPECY

-396 DVGTDLY
+396 DVGTDLDY

-411 YTGSTAQKYTANKS
+411 YTDSTAQKYTANKS

-437 TTTAVTTSTAAWDTT
+437 TTTSSAIV
-452 VSTVKTTT
+452 
-460 STAATST
+460 
-467 SYTETTTTTTSR
+467 TTTTTT
-479 ATSTSRA
+479 TTTVVTTTDV
-486 TTSAT
+486 TTSMPEIT
-491 TSTWLATS
+491 Y
-499 SSAEPTYRYGDLRY
+499 TYRNLRFRTECVDGY
-513 RINNSNGYAEI
+513 TGIIGYVTQPEGILEIPETLGGYPVKRIQSDAFNG
-524 VDCDSS
+524 CD
-530 AEGTVVIPSAVTCYG
+530 GITKVVIPDTM
-545 TEYPVE
+545 ER
-551 KIGQYAFYYC
+551 IYAGAFANC
-561 KNITEVDIPDSVTEI
+561 SNLEEVEI
-576 GDSAFS
+576 GNALFITDDVFRN
-582 MCTSLTDV
+582 CTSLTSIS
-590 NIPNSVT
+590 IPANVQY
-597 EIGDRAFSGCTSL
+597 IGSYMFAGCTSL
-610 AEVVIP
+610 QSVV
-616 DSVTEIGESAFARC
+616 
-630 TSLTEVVI
+630 
-638 PDSVTE
+638 
-644 IERWAFSMCTS
+644 
-655 LTDVNIPENV
+655 
-665 KYIRDG
+665 
-671 AFERCSN
+671 
-678 LKSITINNPECSIY
+678 INNPKCRIY
-692 DDDGTISNIR
+692 GGGYTISNSYDTDMEE
-702 YSGMGT
+702 YS
-708 YFYGTIYG
+708 FSGTIYG

-735 LDDPEVTTTAVTTDI
+735 LDEPEFTTTAVTTDI
-750 TTTYTTITTDVTET
+750 TTTYTTVTTDVTET

-783 RATTTATSISGF
+783 SATTTAASIPGVMITS
-795 RITTTS
+795 TS
-801 VSESRSTGTV
+801 VSKSQSTGTV

-832 SASANTSAITT
+832 SASASTSATT
-843 VTITTYLICDLTLA
+843 TEIITTYLTSDLTSA
-857 TSQTTSSAT
+857 TSQTTTSVT

-1017 RFLANAHQ
+1017 RFLAKAHQ

>member
-58 EERAKDGVAPVT
+58 EERAKDDVAPVT

-212 TTTTTTTTTKV
+212 TTTTTTTTTTKV
-223 TTTSTWLA
+223 TTTSAWI
-231 TSSVT
+231 T
-236 TPTYKYG
+236 TPETMQTYKYG
-243 DLRYRIDDY
+243 DLTYGKYRAWD
-252 DGYVEIVD
+252 YVEVID

-276 VDRDGYD
+276 VGYGY
-283 FEYPVKSIGQSAF
+283 EYPVKSIRQDAF
-296 SNCKNITE
+296 SYCKNITE
-304 VVIPDSVSAIYQDA
+304 VVIPDSVSTIGQDA

-330 SDGVTEIG
+330 SDGVTEIS

-374 TINNPDCY
+374 TINNPECY
-382 ISGERSTISNKRYK
+382 ISGERSTISNIRYSDVDT
-396 DVGTDLY
+396 DVGY
-403 YFYGTIYG
+403 AFYGTIYG

-437 TTTAVTTSTAAWDTT
+437 TTTSSAIV
-452 VSTVKTTT
+452 
-460 STAATST
+460 
-467 SYTETTTTTTSR
+467 TTTTTT
-479 ATSTSRA
+479 TTTVVTTTDV
-486 TTSAT
+486 TTSMPEIT
-491 TSTWLATS
+491 Y
-499 SSAEPTYRYGDLRY
+499 TYRNFRFRTECVDGYTEIIGYVTQPEGILEIPETLGGY
-513 RINNSNGYAEI
+513 PVKRIQSDAFNG
-524 VDCDSS
+524 CD
-530 AEGTVVIPSAVTCYG
+530 GITKVVIPDTM
-545 TEYPVE
+545 ER
-551 KIGQYAFYYC
+551 IYAGAFANC
-561 KNITEVDIPDSVTEI
+561 SNLEEAEI
-576 GDSAFS
+576 GNALFITDDVFRN
-582 MCTSLTDV
+582 CTSLTSIS
-590 NIPNSVT
+590 IPANVQY
-597 EIGDRAFSGCTSL
+597 IGSYMLAGCTSL
-610 AEVVIP
+610 QSVV
-616 DSVTEIGESAFARC
+616 
-630 TSLTEVVI
+630 
-638 PDSVTE
+638 
-644 IERWAFSMCTS
+644 
-655 LTDVNIPENV
+655 
-665 KYIRDG
+665 
-671 AFERCSN
+671 
-678 LKSITINNPECSIY
+678 INNPKCRIY
-692 DDDGTISNIR
+692 GGGYTISNSYDTDMEE
-702 YSGMGT
+702 YS
-708 YFYGTIYG
+708 FSGTIYG

-735 LDDPEVTTTAVTTDI
+735 LDEPEVTTTAVTTDI
-750 TTTYTTITTDVTET
+750 TTTYTTVTTDVTET

-783 RATTTATSISGF
+783 RATTTAASISGF

-832 SASANTSAITT
+832 SASASTSATT
-843 VTITTYLICDLTLA
+843 TETITTYLICDLTSA
-857 TSQTTSSAT
+857 TSQTISSAT

>member
-212 TTTTTTTTTKV
+212 TTTTTTTTTTTKA

-231 TSSVT
+231 TSSAT

-243 DLRYRIDDY
+243 DLTYGKEDFWD
-252 DGYVEIVD
+252 YVEVID

-276 VDRDGYD
+276 VDHGDGYD
-283 FEYPVKSIGQSAF
+283 FEYPVKSIERGAF
-296 SNCKNITE
+296 SYCTNITE
-304 VVIPDSVSAIYQDA
+304 VVIPDSVSTIY
-318 FYNCSGLTSLNI
+318 
-330 SDGVTEIG
+330 

-350 VNIPESVKY
+350 VNIPESIKY
-359 IRTGAFGECSNLKSI
+359 IGTGAFGECSNLKSI
-374 TINNPDCY
+374 TINNPECY
-382 ISGERSTISNKRYK
+382 ISGEKSTISNIRYS
-396 DVGTDLY
+396 DVETDAGY
-403 YFYGTIYG
+403 AFYGTIYG
-411 YTGSTAQKYTANKS
+411 YTGSTAQTYAEKYGHNFVS
-425 SYTFKALDEPEV
+425 LDEPEV
-437 TTTAVTTSTAAWDTT
+437 TTTSSAIV
-452 VSTVKTTT
+452 
-460 STAATST
+460 
-467 SYTETTTTTTSR
+467 TTTTTT
-479 ATSTSRA
+479 TTTVVTTTDV
-486 TTSAT
+486 TTSMP
-491 TSTWLATS
+491 
-499 SSAEPTYRYGDLRY
+499 EITYTYHNLKFRTECVDGYTGIIGYVTQPEGILEIPETLGGY
-513 RINNSNGYAEI
+513 PVKRIQSDAFNG
-524 VDCDSS
+524 CD
-530 AEGTVVIPSAVTCYG
+530 GITKVVIPDTM
-545 TEYPVE
+545 ER
-551 KIGQYAFYYC
+551 IYAGAFANC
-561 KNITEVDIPDSVTEI
+561 SNLEEVEI
-576 GDSAFS
+576 GNALFITDDVFRN
-582 MCTSLTDV
+582 CTSLTSIS
-590 NIPNSVT
+590 IPANVQY
-597 EIGDRAFSGCTSL
+597 IGSYMLAGCTSL
-610 AEVVIP
+610 QSVV
-616 DSVTEIGESAFARC
+616 
-630 TSLTEVVI
+630 
-638 PDSVTE
+638 
-644 IERWAFSMCTS
+644 
-655 LTDVNIPENV
+655 
-665 KYIRDG
+665 
-671 AFERCSN
+671 
-678 LKSITINNPECSIY
+678 INNPKCRIY
-692 DDDGTISNIR
+692 GGGYTISNSYDTDMEE
-702 YSGMGT
+702 YS
-708 YFYGTIYG
+708 FSGTIYG

-735 LDDPEVTTTAVTTDI
+735 LDEPEVTTTAVTTDI

-783 RATTTATSISGF
+783 RATTTTAASLPGVMITS
-795 RITTTS
+795 TS
-801 VSESRSTGTV
+801 VSKSQSTGTV

-832 SASANTSAITT
+832 SASASTSATT
-843 VTITTYLICDLTLA
+843 TEIITTYLTSDLTSA
-857 TSQTTSSAT
+857 TSQITTSVT

>member
-212 TTTTTTTTTKV
+212 TTTTTTTTTTKV
-223 TTTSTWLA
+223 TTTSAWI
-231 TSSVT
+231 T
-236 TPTYKYG
+236 TPETMQTYKYG
-243 DLRYRIDDY
+243 DLTYGKY
-252 DGYVEIVD
+252 SAWNYVEVID

-276 VDRDGYD
+276 VGYGY
-283 FEYPVKSIGQSAF
+283 EYPVKSIRQDAF
-296 SNCKNITE
+296 SYCKNITE
-304 VVIPDSVSAIYQDA
+304 VVIPDSVSTIGQDA

-330 SDGVTEIG
+330 SDGVTEIS

-374 TINNPDCY
+374 TINNPECY
-382 ISGERSTISNKRYK
+382 ISGERSTISNKRYNDVET
-396 DVGTDLY
+396 DVGY
-403 YFYGTIYG
+403 AFYGTIYG

-524 VDCDSS
+524 VDSDSS

-735 LDDPEVTTTAVTTDI
+735 LDEPEFTTAAVTTDI
-750 TTTYTTITTDVTET
+750 TTTYTTVTTDVTET

-783 RATTTATSISGF
+783 LTRATTATSIPGVM
-795 RITTTS
+795 ITSTS
-801 VSESRSTGTV
+801 VSKSQSTGTV

-832 SASANTSAITT
+832 SASASTSATT
-843 VTITTYLICDLTLA
+843 TEIITTYLTSDLTSA

-866 SSVSVSGT
+866 SSVSVIGT

-882 TPEGDIRLSRTSL
+882 TPGEDIRLSRTSL

-954 VTVEGTGTSETN
+954 VTVEGTGTSETT

>member
-212 TTTTTTTTTKV
+212 TTTTTTTTKV
-223 TTTSTWLA
+223 TTI
-231 TSSVT
+231 T
-236 TPTYKYG
+236 TPETALTYKYG
-243 DLRYRIDDY
+243 DLTYGKYNAWD
-252 DGYVEIVD
+252 YVEVID

-276 VDRDGYD
+276 VGYGY
-283 FEYPVKSIGQSAF
+283 EYPVKSIRQDAF
-296 SNCKNITE
+296 YYCTDITE
-304 VVIPDSVSAIYQDA
+304 VVIPDSVSTIGQGA

-374 TINNPDCY
+374 TINNPECY

-452 VSTVKTTT
+452 VSTVKTTI

-644 IERWAFSMCTS
+644 IDRWAFSMCTS

-678 LKSITINNPECSIY
+678 LKSITINNPECQIF
-692 DDDGTISNIR
+692 DDAYTISN
-702 YSGMGT
+702 STADMETG
-708 YFYGTIYG
+708 FSGTIYG

-735 LDDPEVTTTAVTTDI
+735 LDEPEVTTTAVTTDI

-832 SASANTSAITT
+832 SASASTSATT
-843 VTITTYLICDLTLA
+843 TEIITTYLTSDLTSE
-857 TSQTTSSAT
+857 TSQTISSAT
-866 SSVSVSGT
+866 SSVSVNGT

-882 TPEGDIRLSRTSL
+882 IPEGDIRLSRTSL

-984 ARMLAGGQGDEIPL
+984 ARMLAGGQSDEIPL

>member
-182 VTTNTTTW
+182 VTANTTTW

-201 STSESHTSYTE
+201 STLESHTSYTE
-212 TTTTTTTTTKV
+212 TTTTTTTTTTTKA
-223 TTTSTWLA
+223 TTTSAWI
-231 TSSVT
+231 T
-236 TPTYKYG
+236 TPATKPTYRYG
-243 DLRYRIDDY
+243 DLIYRINY
-252 DGYVEIVD
+252 SDGYAEIVD

-268 VVIPDSIT
+268 VVIPSAVT
-276 VDRDGYD
+276 RYGT
-283 FEYPVKSIGQSAF
+283 EYPVEEIGQNAF
-296 SNCKNITE
+296 SYCKNITE
-304 VVIPDSVSAIYQDA
+304 VDIPDSVTEIGIYA
-318 FYNCSGLTSLNI
+318 FDYCTSLTDVNI
-330 SDGVTEIG
+330 PNSVTEIG
-338 SYAFYK
+338 IYAFYK

-359 IRTGAFGECSNLKSI
+359 IREGAFGACINLKSI
-374 TINNPDCY
+374 TINNPECY
-382 ISGERSTISNKRYK
+382 ISGERSTISNIW
-396 DVGTDLY
+396 DNDTGTY

-437 TTTAVTTSTAAWDTT
+437 TRTSATTNI
-452 VSTVKTTT
+452 TTT
-460 STAATST
+460 YTTITTDVTETESQPPVTSRT
-467 SYTETTTTTTSR
+467 TYEVSATETTRTSP
-479 ATSTSRA
+479 RA

-610 AEVVIP
+610 TEVVIP

-678 LKSITINNPECSIY
+678 LKSITINNPDCYIS
-692 DDDGTISNIR
+692 GKRSTISNER
-702 YSGMGT
+702 YTDAGIDDYY

-716 YTGSTAQTYAEK
+716 YTGSTAQKYAANK
-728 YGYNFVS
+728 SYTFKA
-735 LDDPEVTTTAVTTDI
+735 LDEPEFTTTAVTTDI
-750 TTTYTTITTDVTET
+750 TTTYTTVTTDVTET

-783 RATTTATSISGF
+783 RTTTMATSIPGVM
-795 RITTTS
+795 ITSTS
-801 VSESRSTGTV
+801 VSKSQSTGTV

-832 SASANTSAITT
+832 PASASTSATT
-843 VTITTYLICDLTLA
+843 TETITTYLICDLTSA
-857 TSQTTSSAT
+857 TSQTISSAT